1 MFSDSKFLD
10 WDGMFFCFSSGLYG
24 SVSAGFFWH
33 LEPRFIQ
40 LKDDSPSKFGVLN
53 LKKIDIKC
61 FIK

>member
-53 LKKIDIKC
+53 LKKYI
-61 FIK
+61 